1 MVDIGTRTFC
11 QHRLL
16 PDECR
21 TIHYRTSVGTWR
33 ATSGKHSRSTRH
45 ITPCNNQTGHATS
58 LHSPGIRMVV
68 PQTWHAT
75 SLHSSGIRTVVINK
89 NGDLRSEAS
98 ILNYYH
104 SGWRFFN
111 NSILC
116 ICSE

>member
-1 MVDIGTRTFC
+1 MLVQVLDFVACHVWETFS
-11 QHRLL
+11 QYPSPR
-16 PDECR
+16 
-21 TIHYRTSVGTWR
+21 
-33 ATSGKHSRSTRH
+33 
-45 ITPCNNQTGHATS
+45 NN
-58 LHSPGIRMVV
+58 
-68 PQTWHAT
+68 QTWHAT